1 MLADRQMRF
10 EDQIDSRLETLDI
23 FLDGLGY
30 ESDEPRNPQEIYKEL
45 RELVRIRF
53 ELSPDQIKDLAGGGS
68 EDLRDQ
74 LTTQLT
80 TQITL
85 IEFKRLIGAVE
96 RLMGQPLE
104 DETPLDGLDWSSIQ
118 GYMKGLVEDQFRER
132 LDAFF
137 TNPDDAR
144 IKKSIDAGLKE
155 IQAEKISES
164 DLIGLLGLMA
174 EGRQAAFDK
183 KSHKRIWIRTQRLRY
198 TFYAAELLHQMDS
211 EEAAQNIIDHLEKA
225 RIQVQNAWGANE
237 LRRLEDTALGDLQGD
252 MQISI
257 QEEMGSDIY
266 QIQKGNNISSLPSDS
281 KQLVQKELGRSAVTN
296 IYRDLFLRV
305 VSELWVEYLTE
316 MEALRVAIGLEA
328 YAQRDPLVQYKN
340 QGFEMFQRLM
350 ENMRT
355 GVVNR
360 MFTFQPRDVSRI
372 QAAVKEPS

>member
-1 MLADRQMRF
+1 MLADRQLRF
-10 EDQIDSRLETLDI
+10 DDQIDSRLETLDI

-45 RELVRIRF
+45 RELVRVRF
-53 ELSPDQIKDLAGGGS
+53 ELTPDQIKDLAGGGG
-68 EDLRDQ
+68 EDLRDELTSQ
-74 LTTQLT
+74 LTKQVTQ
-80 TQITL
+80 

-96 RLMGQPLE
+96 RLLGQPLE
-104 DETPLDGLDWSSIQ
+104 AEPALDDLDWSSIQ
-118 GYMKGLVEDQFRER
+118 IYLRGLVEDQFNHR
-132 LDAFF
+132 LEAFF

-144 IKKSIDAGLKE
+144 IRKSIVAGLKE
-155 IQAEKISES
+155 IQVDKMS
-164 DLIGLLGLMA
+164 DHDLVNLLGLMA
-174 EGRQAAFDK
+174 EGRQAAYDK

-198 TFYAAELLHQMDS
+198 TFYAADLLYRMDL
-211 EEAAQNIIDHLEKA
+211 EEAGQDIINHIDRA
-225 RIQVQNAWGANE
+225 RVQIQNAWGENE
-237 LRRLEDTALGDLQGD
+237 LRRLADKPLGDLKG
-252 MQISI
+252 
-257 QEEMGSDIY
+257 DIY
-266 QIQKGNNISSLPSDS
+266 QTMQDVIGKDVCQTHKEQEIGALPGEI
-281 KQLVQKELGRSAVTN
+281 KELVMKELGRSAVTN

-360 MFTFQPRDVSRI
+360 MFTFQPRDVSRV
-372 QAAVKEPS
+372 QAGVKDPT